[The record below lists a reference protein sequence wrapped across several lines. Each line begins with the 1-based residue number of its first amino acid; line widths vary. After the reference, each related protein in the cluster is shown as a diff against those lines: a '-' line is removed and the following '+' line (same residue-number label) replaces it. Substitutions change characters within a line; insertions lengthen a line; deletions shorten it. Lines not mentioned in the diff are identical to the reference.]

1 LLSPLF
7 FIEGDIMD
15 MYPSR
20 RLRPLAIVL
29 LAALG
34 AGAGA
39 ADMNEGRASAAARY
53 EVERAMC
60 LRGESHQDT
69 TTCLREAGAAYE
81 QAKRIGLKDDS
92 AQLVANRFLRC
103 DRLPDEQRRDC
114 MARMEGQGTI
124 SGSVTGGG
132 IYRELVTIVEE
143 DDGAR
148 DD

>member
-1 LLSPLF
+1 
-7 FIEGDIMD
+7 MN
-15 MYPSR
+15 MYPFR
-20 RLRPLAIVL
+20 RLRPLVIL
-29 LAALG
+29 CLATLG

-39 ADMNEGRASAAARY
+39 ADTNGGGASAAARY

-60 LRGESHQDT
+60 LRGESPQDK

-81 QAKRIGLKDDS
+81 QARRIGPQDES

-103 DRLPDEQRRDC
+103 ERLPDEQRRDC
-114 MARMEGQGTI
+114 IARMEGQGTI
-124 SGSVTGGG
+124 SGSVAGGG

-143 DDGAR
+143 ADGAR